1 MNENNSVKCLEKH
14 IKELRQVREQYN
26 KQLDQYIIELEKLK
40 KKPAPK
46 KEIDEIMRTI
56 KQVIKNEHF
65 SESLIDAKIKHCVCG
80 SKPPSNINK
89 DTTTMIGGGSYKKK
103 KPT

>member
-26 KQLDQYIIELEKLK
+26 KQLDQYITELEKLK

-80 SKPPSNINK
+80 SNK
-89 DTTTMIGGGSYKKK
+89 DTTISGGSYKKK